1 MDLQTQGGRL
11 IWVVPRKHRSS
22 RACSDSK
29 SDAKA
34 GFGTTASSQLRN
46 LEAATNGESASIK
59 SFSAE
64 NTRPSDAAFGAAE
77 HRNGPQTAPARPGA
91 NVPSRSIITARLGLA
106 PQKASRSANCC
117 PETPVGEGRGGASGD
132 RMEARNPLPQAIA
145 AGGLPAGDFEIASTK
160 TSHRGRLKLARLGP
174 KAATILR
181 HFSSGRRKHAQFIDE
196 DGPLRFPIRCRART
210 PLRIPNS
217 PTTSKR
223 TLQPSTARD
232 RRNSSAGSSHQ
243 RRGETDRR

>member
-29 SDAKA
+29 SDAKV
-34 GFGTTASSQLRN
+34 GFGTHRKFSAEN

-64 NTRPSDAAFGAAE
+64 NTHPSDAAFGAVE
-77 HRNGPQTAPARPGA
+77 HRMDPRPPLRAPGPMFLRVQSLRL
-91 NVPSRSIITARLGLA
+91 RLGLA

-117 PETPVGEGRGGASGD
+117 PETRVGEGRGGASGD
-132 RMEARNPLPQAIA
+132 RREARIPVPQAIA

-160 TSHRGRLKLARLGP
+160 TSHRSRLKLARLGP
-174 KAATILR
+174 K
-181 HFSSGRRKHAQFIDE
+181 GRNDLAPLFVRKSKTHQFIDE

-223 TLQPSTARD
+223 PLQPSTARD
-232 RRNSSAGSSHQ
+232 RRNSSAGSSH
-243 RRGETDRR
+243 RRRRETDRR